1 MSGRTRTRARRSV
14 RVVGL
19 LLLLLGLA
27 VSAYG
32 ASAALWRDPVGD
44 LYTGWQQHR
53 LEGQLDRQLAVE
65 SADRAPTLGDVRKAA
80 RTEERRLHLGQALG
94 RVVAPRIGLRKVFVH
109 GTRWAQD
116 LSRGP
121 GHYTETVLPGLGRV
135 TAIAGHRTTFGAPF
149 RRIDDLRAG
158 DRIDLVMPY
167 GRFRYR
173 VFSHRVV
180 APDDWS
186 ILRERGFDELVLT
199 SCHPEFSAAE
209 RYVVFARLVAV
220 QPPSSP
226 VLRLHVE

>member
-1 MSGRTRTRARRSV
+1 VSNRARNGARRSL
-14 RVVGL
+14 RVAGL
-19 LLLLLGLA
+19 LLVVLGLA

-53 LEGQLDRQLAVE
+53 LEGQLARQLQVE
-65 SADRAPTLGDVRKAA
+65 QSDRAPSLADVRKAA
-80 RTEERRLHLGQALG
+80 RGELRHLRLGQALG
-94 RVVAPRIGLRKVFVH
+94 RVVAPRIGLHAVFVH

-121 GHYTETVLPGLGRV
+121 GHYTETALPGLGRV

-149 RRIDDLRAG
+149 RRIDDLRRG
-158 DRIDLVMPY
+158 DRIDLVLPY

-173 VFSHRVV
+173 VISQRVV

-186 ILRERGFDELVLT
+186 ILRERRFDELVLT

-220 QPPSSP
+220 QPPSAP
-226 VLRLHVE
+226 VLRLSVE